1 MKIITIGRGDGCT
14 IQIDN
19 EFISRQHAIIR
30 VYPTGK
36 MELIDK
42 SSNGTSINGRPMKP
56 NTPYRVRRKDVV
68 TFAGQAQLVWSD
80 VPDPLRPWKI
90 AGICL
95 LVILATLGGLYAFK
109 DKFNTPPTPAP
120 APAPAPSPTPAPTPV
135 PAPTDGGG
143 SAQTPKPEGD
153 KNSQAEDKEKKTKE
167 AIEDL
172 KKAMKKDKPGN
183 NKQDSKKKDAK
194 KNPTT
199 PTDTSNIQLW

>member
-95 LVILATLGGLYAFK
+95 LVILAILGGLYAFK
-109 DKFNTPPTPAP
+109 DKFNHSSITPPPPSSAPAP
-120 APAPAPSPTPAPTPV
+120 APAPAPSPTPAPTPA
-135 PAPTDGGG
+135 PGPTDGGG
-143 SAQTPKPEGD
+143 SAQTPKSEEGKNKDSDIVKEALKKSRGKIEKD
-153 KNSQAEDKEKKTKE
+153 KKKQEEKKKVE
-167 AIEDL
+167 K
-172 KKAMKKDKPGN
+172 KKAP
-183 NKQDSKKKDAK
+183 A
-194 KNPTT
+194 
-199 PTDTSNIQLW
+199 DTSNIQLW

>member
-95 LVILATLGGLYAFK
+95 LVVFAIIGGLYAFK
-109 DKFNTPPTPAP
+109 DKLHKKPAIIQGGNIPVMTTPADTTRPKETTPP
-120 APAPAPSPTPAPTPV
+120 PSEKEEKAE
-135 PAPTDGGG
+135 
-143 SAQTPKPEGD
+143 TPKKDD
-153 KNSQAEDKEKKTKE
+153 KLGKALEKEQKTNKQKDGKKKQDEPKKEK
-167 AIEDL
+167 
-172 KKAMKKDKPGN
+172 
-183 NKQDSKKKDAK
+183 S
-194 KNPTT
+194 
-199 PTDTSNIQLW
+199 DTSNMSLF